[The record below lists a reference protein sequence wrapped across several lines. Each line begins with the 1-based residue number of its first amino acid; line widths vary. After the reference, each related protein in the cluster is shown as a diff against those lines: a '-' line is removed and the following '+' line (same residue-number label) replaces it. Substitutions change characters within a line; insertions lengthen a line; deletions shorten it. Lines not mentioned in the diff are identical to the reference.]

1 MLILL
6 PCPLFFIMKDPF
18 KKLLANVKL
27 SASGGSVGGR
37 LYIGLPGKKNKKKRK
52 KIWKTV
58 GHNFNITVEDLKLQ
72 WKKQRGKCW
81 WLGIPMSLEDLFVIN
96 SPFAVSVD
104 RVDSSGGYTS
114 NNIVLTMRFSNLGRG
129 AYDDPGF
136 KRRMRKLIREAY

>member
-1 MLILL
+1 
-6 PCPLFFIMKDPF
+6 MKDPF
-18 KKLLANVKL
+18 KKLLKNVKQ
-27 SASGGSVGGR
+27 SASCGSVGGR
-37 LYIGLPGKKNKKKRK
+37 AYIGLPGKRNEKKRN
-52 KIWKTV
+52 KIWKKA
-58 GHNFNITVEDLKLQ
+58 GHKFNLTVEDLKIQ

-81 WLGIPMSLEDLFVIN
+81 WLGIPMSLEDLFVPS

>member
-1 MLILL
+1 
-6 PCPLFFIMKDPF
+6 MKDPF
-18 KKLLANVKL
+18 KKLLANVKQ
-27 SASGGSVGGR
+27 SASCGSVGGR
-37 LYIGLPGKKNKKKRK
+37 LYIGLPGKKNKKKREQ
-52 KIWKTV
+52 IWETV

-104 RVDSSGGYTS
+104 RVDSSGGYTP
-114 NNIVLTMRFSNLGRG
+114 NNIVLTTRFSNLGRG
-129 AYDDPGF
+129 SYDDPGF